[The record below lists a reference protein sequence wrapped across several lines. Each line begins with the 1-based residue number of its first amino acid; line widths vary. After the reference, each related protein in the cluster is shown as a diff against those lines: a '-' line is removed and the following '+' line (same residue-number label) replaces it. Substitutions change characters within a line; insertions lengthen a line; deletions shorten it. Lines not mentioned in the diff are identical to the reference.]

1 MFIGSG
7 LTAIL
12 ATSEELAKWVDSR
25 NQSRTEGFRQAQQLR
40 EQEELRRLQAQ
51 EASTSTTNGLQSS
64 PLKSMASAASDNTK
78 FTFICECFF
87 LTARVLNLGLIKALS
102 DFKALVQVC
111 NKCLYF
117 NFCWGLNHLYIRVIS
132 EFSCAYFTPSEKTC
146 TGQILAISI
155 LLMIKEGRKSIRFEY
170 LIYCLKQELSRRKD
184 ELTAL
189 KSMRGD
195 GAPAGLEQDILQA
208 EAVVETLSQDR
219 LCYDSQLLKV
229 CLSYAQSP

>member
-117 NFCWGLNHLYIRVIS
+117 NFCWGLNHLYKGGIS
-132 EFSCAYFTPSEKTC
+132 EFSWAYFTPSEKKC
-146 TGQILAISI
+146 TGQIVVISI
-155 LLMIKEGRKSIRFEY
+155 LLMIKEGRKFIWFEY
-170 LIYCLKQELSRRKD
+170 LIYWLKTGTVKAKGWAYSIE
-184 ELTAL
+184 
-189 KSMRGD
+189 
-195 GAPAGLEQDILQA
+195 
-208 EAVVETLSQDR
+208 V
-219 LCYDSQLLKV
+219 
-229 CLSYAQSP
+229 YAR